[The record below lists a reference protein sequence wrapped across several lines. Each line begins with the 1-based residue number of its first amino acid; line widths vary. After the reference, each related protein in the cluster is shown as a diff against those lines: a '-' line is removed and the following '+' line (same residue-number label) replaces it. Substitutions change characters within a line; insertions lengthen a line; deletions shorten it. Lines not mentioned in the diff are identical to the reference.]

1 MKEQRPSQTALMVAF
16 GRALADDGFT
26 TVPGFR
32 DPVSKRLLS
41 PAWRLWYRLASRS
54 VKRAASARRD
64 RGIARL
70 DAITL
75 RVAAIDA
82 EIEAAVLAGCRQLVV
97 LGAGLDTRAFRL
109 DSLANVDVFEVDH
122 PATQAYKR
130 RVCASLLPHDLR
142 ARSLTFVPVDFEK
155 DSLASAL
162 ERAHFRADSPAV
174 WAWEGVVMYLTDDAV
189 RSTLADIATCSCA
202 GSVVVLNYHEPA
214 DTGGEGGRHQRT
226 EDAFIRLLLSL
237 WQEPQIGLR
246 TPEKMRAIVE
256 RAGMAIRT
264 DTSPSE
270 WAARVGTRP
279 PEGRVSRISRL
290 LVAERG

>member
-1 MKEQRPSQTALMVAF
+1 MS
-16 GRALADDGFT
+16 
-26 TVPGFR
+26 
-32 DPVSKRLLS
+32 
-41 PAWRLWYRLASRS
+41 
-54 VKRAASARRD
+54 
-64 RGIARL
+64 RL

-82 EIEAAVLAGCRQLVV
+82 EVEAAVRAGCRQLVV

-130 RVCASLLPHDLR
+130 RKCESLLAHDLH
-142 ARSLTFVPVDFEK
+142 ARSLTFVPVNFEK

-162 ERAHFRADSPAV
+162 QRAHFRADSPAV

-189 RSTLADIATCSCA
+189 RSTLGDIGTCSCP
-202 GSVVVLNYHEPA
+202 GSVVVVNYHEPA
-214 DTGGEGGRHQRT
+214 EIGREGERT

-246 TPEKMRAIVE
+246 SPSTMRAIVE
-256 RAGMAIRT
+256 RAGMVVRS
-264 DTSPSE
+264 DTSSSE
-270 WAARVGTRP
+270 WAARLGTEP
-279 PEGRVSRISRL
+279 PLGRVARISRL
-290 LVAERG
+290 LVAERR

>member
-1 MKEQRPSQTALMVAF
+1 MMVAF
-16 GRALADDGFT
+16 GRAIADDGFT

-32 DPVSKRLLS
+32 DPVAKRLLS
-41 PAWRLWYRLASRS
+41 PAWTLWYRLASRS
-54 VKRAASARRD
+54 VERAAPARRA
-64 RGIARL
+64 RGVARL

-82 EIEAAVLAGCRQLVV
+82 EVEAAVRAGCRQLVV
-97 LGAGLDTRAFRL
+97 LGAGLDTRVFRL

-130 RVCASLLPHDLR
+130 RKCESLLAHDLR
-142 ARSLTFVPVDFEK
+142 ARSLTFVPVNFEK

-174 WAWEGVVMYLTDDAV
+174 WAWEGVAMYLTDDAV
-189 RSTLADIATCSCA
+189 RSTLADIATCSCP

-214 DTGGEGGRHQRT
+214 EIGGQRT

-246 TPEKMRAIVE
+246 TPSTMRAIVE
-256 RAGMAIRT
+256 RVGMVIRS
-264 DTSPSE
+264 DTTSSE
-270 WAARVGTRP
+270 WAARLSAEP
-279 PEGRVSRISRL
+279 PLGRVARISRL
-290 LVAERG
+290 LVAEQR

>member
-1 MKEQRPSQTALMVAF
+1 MVAF

-32 DPVSKRLLS
+32 DPVAKRLLS
-41 PAWRLWYRLASRS
+41 PAWRLWFRLASRS
-54 VKRAASARRD
+54 VKRAAPARRA
-64 RGIARL
+64 RGMARL
-70 DAITL
+70 DVITL

-122 PATQAYKR
+122 PATQAFKR
-130 RVCASLLPHDLR
+130 RKSASLLAHDLR
-142 ARSLTFVPVDFEK
+142 ARSLTFVPVNFEK

-162 ERAHFRADSPAV
+162 KRAHFRADSPAV
-174 WAWEGVVMYLTDDAV
+174 WAWEGVVMYLTDEAV
-189 RSTLADIATCSCA
+189 RSTLADIASCSCP
-202 GSVVVLNYHEPA
+202 GSVVVLNYHVPA
-214 DTGGEGGRHQRT
+214 GSGDGSGGGGHYRT
-226 EDAFIRLLLSL
+226 EDALIRVLLSL

-246 TPEKMRAIVE
+246 PVEAMHAIVE
-256 RAGMAIRT
+256 RAGLVIRS

-270 WAARVGTRP
+270 WAARAGTSP
-279 PEGRVSRISRL
+279 PEGRVARIGRL
-290 LVAERG
+290 LVAERACGADS